1 MGDEMLDN
9 LSKYVY
15 EVYRSKSVSDAAK
28 KLFISQ
34 PALSASIKKAETELG
49 AAIFNRKTIPFTL
62 TAEGKIYIESI
73 EKVMKLETETLEKIH
88 DVSEIKGGVLNIS
101 TSSYLAYFVIPKV
114 CEIFAKKYPN
124 VNINISTAS
133 TEALAGHLANDTA
146 DIVFMPTESDAQ
158 GFFTVPLLEENI
170 IVALRK
176 DFKDAQSLYPY
187 ALSYDDVVNR
197 NYPIEKKIEDMSIF
211 HGIEFIYSPPKS
223 RVFKKK
229 KILFGDTY
237 SSHFVGVSS
246 PNQRLNYNLML
257 SGFGAFLT
265 TDSAVAT
272 MPDND
277 ECMYFVLENPD
288 AKQHFSLAYSATEDS
303 SSHKLICEFVNTA
316 KEFFDC
322 ENPLLKLK

>member
-1 MGDEMLDN
+1 MLDN

-15 EVYRSKSVSDAAK
+15 EVYRSKSVSAAAK

-34 PALSASIKKAETELG
+34 PALSASIKKAEAELG
-49 AAIFNRKTIPFTL
+49 ATIFNRKTIPFTL

-73 EKVMKLETETLEKIH
+73 EKIMKIETETLEKIH
-88 DVSEIKGGVLNIS
+88 DVSEIKGGILNIV

-133 TEALAGHLANDTA
+133 TEALAGQLANDTA
-146 DIVFMPTESDAQ
+146 DIIFMPTENDAP
-158 GFFTVPLLEENI
+158 GFFTVPLMEENI
-170 IVALRK
+170 IVALRRDYK
-176 DFKDAQSLYPY
+176 CADNLYPY
-187 ALSYDDVVNR
+187 ALSYDDVVSR
-197 NYPIEKKIEDMSIF
+197 NYSSEKKIEDMSIF
-211 HGIEFIYSPPKS
+211 HSIEFIYSPPKS

-229 KILFGDTY
+229 KMLFGDTD
-237 SSHFVGVSS
+237 SAHLVGVSS

-265 TDSAVAT
+265 TDSAVAI
-272 MPDND
+272 MSDND
-277 ECMYFVLENPD
+277 KCMYFVLENPN
-288 AKQHFSLAYSATEDS
+288 AKQHFSLAYSATEYS
-303 SSHKLICEFVNTA
+303 PSYKLICEFVNTV

-322 ENPLLKLK
+322 DNPLLKLK